1 MNHAGSVGQRISANP
16 SLSAVELLAIIADR
30 DAEIKQ
36 LKNEL
41 LQVLNFC
48 V

>member
-1 MNHAGSVGQRISANP
+1 MNHAGQRISANP
-16 SLSAVELLAIIADR
+16 SLSSVELLAIIADR

-41 LQVLNFC
+41 LQVMIDC
-48 V
+48 

>member
-1 MNHAGSVGQRISANP
+1 MNHAGNVNQRSANP
-16 SLSAVELLAIIADR
+16 SLSSVELLAIIADR

-41 LQVLNFC
+41 LQVMIGY
-48 V
+48 